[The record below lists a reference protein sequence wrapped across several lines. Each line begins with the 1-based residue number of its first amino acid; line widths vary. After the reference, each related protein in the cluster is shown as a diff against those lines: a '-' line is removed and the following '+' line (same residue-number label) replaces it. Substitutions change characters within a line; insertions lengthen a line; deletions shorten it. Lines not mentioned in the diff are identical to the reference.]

1 MNEGQDQLRILFL
14 EDNPADAALD
24 QQVLSDEGLD
34 FTAVVVDTRVS
45 FEQQLATFDPDVI
58 LADFSLPGFSGE
70 SAFKIAQQEC
80 PQVPFIFLSGVIGD
94 DTAVELIRQ
103 GATDYVLKDRL
114 TRLPAVIR
122 RAIAQADQQ
131 ARLAQLEAHLQRSRR
146 LEYFGR
152 LAAGVAHELNNQV
165 SVMLS
170 FTDFIREEA
179 LGRAQQDS
187 PGQGWDGIL
196 RDAGQIERAGQ
207 RVTGLLRQLLAA
219 GGQQMI
225 SPGVLNL
232 NEVISEID
240 DLLRSTAGEHIDVR
254 AFLAPRLWPVTADR
268 GQVEQVLLNLTMNAR
283 DSMPGGGRLS
293 IMTQNMTIAPDPA
306 MVLGLTPG
314 AYVRLTARDSGAGMT
329 PEILE
334 HAFEPFFTTKPLV
347 EGGGLGLA
355 AVYGI
360 STQAGGT
367 ARISST
373 PGDGTTVTIWLPA
386 VTSGTDRR
394 QGKPDTG
401 RDVRGERR

>member
-1 MNEGQDQLRILFL
+1 VNEPETGSAGLDSLRILIL
-14 EDNPADAALD
+14 EDTPADAELA
-24 QQVLSDEGLD
+24 QQLLSDEGLD
-34 FTAVVVDTRVS
+34 FTAVVADTKGS
-45 FEQQLATFDPDVI
+45 FEQQLVTFGPDVI

-80 PQVPFIFLSGVIGD
+80 PQAPFIFLSGVIGD

-114 TRLPAVIR
+114 ARLPGVVR
-122 RAIAQADQQ
+122 RAVAEADQQ
-131 ARLAQLEAHLQRSRR
+131 ARLSRLEAHLQRSQR
-146 LEYFGR
+146 LEYFAR

-165 SVMLS
+165 GVMLS
-170 FTDFIREEA
+170 FTEFIREEA
-179 LGRAQQDS
+179 AGRAQQPS
-187 PGQGWDGIL
+187 PGEGWDGIW
-196 RDAGQIERAGQ
+196 RDAGRIEQAGQ
-207 RVTGLLRQLLAA
+207 RVTGLIRQLLAA
-219 GGQQMI
+219 GGQQMV
-225 SPGVLNL
+225 SPAVLNL
-232 NEVISEID
+232 NEVISGID
-240 DLLRSTAGEHIDVR
+240 DLIRSTAGEHIDVR

-306 MVLGLTPG
+306 LVLGLTPG
-314 AYVRLTARDSGAGMT
+314 AYVRLTARDNGAGMT

-367 ARISST
+367 ARISSS

-386 VTSGTDRR
+386 ATGGTDRR
-394 QGKPDTG
+394 QGNPHSNA
-401 RDVRGERR
+401 